1 MTPASGNIVGVNEVL
16 QEKPGTI
23 NKSPEVEGWI
33 AKIEVTDPEELKG
46 LMDKDAYGEF
56 VAE

>member
-1 MTPASGNIVGVNEVL
+1 MTPASGKIVGVNEVL